1 MIAKTMAVDL
11 TKLRIEL
18 RKRGLSRSNLD
29 DDPVKQFSL
38 WFTEAIDSGIVE
50 PSAMS
55 LATTD
60 ESEIGIRTVLLKYF
74 DDKGF
79 VFYTNYKSKKSRQIE
94 TRPEAALLFSWLTLE
109 RQIKIVGSVEKVS
122 SLESIKYFAS
132 RPKDSQIGAWASKQS
147 TTISSRNIL
156 QSQFESMKQK
166 FSSGE
171 VPLPDFWGGYRVIPR
186 TIEFWQGRES
196 RLHDRFVYQRSED
209 GWTISRL
216 SP

>member
-1 MIAKTMAVDL
+1 MTVDL
-11 TKLRIEL
+11 TEL
-18 RKRGLSRSNLD
+18 RNKFRKSGLSRSDLD

-50 PSAMS
+50 PTAMS
-55 LATTD
+55 LATSD
-60 ESEIGIRTVLLKYF
+60 ESEIGLRTVLLKYF

-79 VFYTNYKSKKSRQIE
+79 VFFTNYESKKSRQIE
-94 TRPEAALLFSWLTLE
+94 KRPDAAILFPWVALD
-109 RQIKIVGSVEKVS
+109 RQIKIIGGVEKVS
-122 SLESIKYFAS
+122 SLDSIKYFAT

-147 TTISSRNIL
+147 TTISSRDIL
-156 QSQFESMKQK
+156 QNQFESMKRK

-196 RLHDRFVYQRSED
+196 RLHDRFIYRRIGD
-209 GWTISRL
+209 RWTVSRL

>member
-1 MIAKTMAVDL
+1 MAVDL

-79 VFYTNYKSKKSRQIE
+79 VFYTNYKSNKSRQIE
-94 TRPEAALLFSWLTLE
+94 IRPEAALLFPWLALE
-109 RQIKIVGSVEKVS
+109 RQIKIVGSVERVS

-147 TTISSRNIL
+147 TTISSRDIL

-196 RLHDRFVYQRSED
+196 RLHDRFVYQRNKD

>member
-1 MIAKTMAVDL
+1 MTVDL
-11 TKLRIEL
+11 TEL
-18 RKRGLSRSNLD
+18 RNKFRKSGLSRSDLD

-50 PSAMS
+50 PTSMS
-55 LATTD
+55 LATSD
-60 ESEIGIRTVLLKYF
+60 ESEIGLRTVLLKYF

-79 VFYTNYKSKKSRQIE
+79 VFYTNYESKKSRQIE
-94 TRPEAALLFSWLTLE
+94 KRPEAAILFPWVALD
-109 RQIKIVGSVEKVS
+109 RQIKIIGGVEKVS
-122 SLESIKYFAS
+122 SLESIKYFAT

-147 TTISSRNIL
+147 TIISSRDIL
-156 QSQFESMKQK
+156 QNQFESMKRK

-196 RLHDRFVYQRSED
+196 RLHDRFIYRRIED
-209 GWTISRL
+209 SWTVSRL